1 MIFLVMVLARS
12 CLVLPLCLQYRSA
25 RMHPRSQILQS
36 CDYSHDQLC
45 KTLIGRKL
53 TQHFV
58 AIFIDKELKDRPV
71 LRDLNMDKIT
81 IHYCVESFYFI
92 LLNILC
98 SVGGI
103 ACGRD
108 GDPLFTL
115 VQAVEMLSRTDSP
128 MA

>member
-1 MIFLVMVLARS
+1 
-12 CLVLPLCLQYRSA
+12 
-25 RMHPRSQILQS
+25 MHPRSQILQS

-92 LLNILC
+92 LLNILR